1 MDGFINVNKSSGM
14 TSFDVIK
21 KLKRI
26 IPRTKL
32 GHLGTLDPMAEG
44 VLPVAVGFAT
54 RLIEYVSETD
64 KIYIVAMTLGGVSDT
79 QDAWGTIVYQP
90 DIVFTEDALAAIIKR
105 YTGKI
110 SQIPPMYS
118 AVHYHGERLYN
129 LARQGII
136 VDREARNI
144 EIEYI
149 NILSLDRDNE
159 GRPLIKMEVR
169 CSKGTYIRTL
179 CHDVGQELGTG
190 AYMSALTRIR
200 AGVFSIE
207 EAYTLDEIERYK
219 DNLTGLIKAAD
230 YPLIDLG
237 KLAIEDQALDKILNG
252 NRIMLEGKT
261 LSGLVRVHEPQGKMI
276 AIAQCLNEDNGTILQ
291 PVKVFRENYTRASL
305 L

>member
-1 MDGFINVNKSSGM
+1 VDGFININKSPGM

-32 GHLGTLDPMAEG
+32 GHLGTLDPMAQG
-44 VLPVAVGFAT
+44 VLPVAIGFAT
-54 RLIEYVSETD
+54 RLIEYVSQTD
-64 KIYIVAMTLGGVSDT
+64 KIYQASMTLGGVSDT
-79 QDAWGTIVYQP
+79 QDAWGNIVYKP
-90 DIVFTEDALAAIIKR
+90 DIAFAAEDLAAIIKK

-118 AVHYHGERLYN
+118 AVHYHGERLYD

-149 NILSLDRDNE
+149 KLLGIERDDE
-159 GRPLIKMEVR
+159 DRPLIKMEVQ

-179 CHDVGQELGTG
+179 CHDIGNELGTG

-200 AGVFSIE
+200 AGVFTIE
-207 EAYTLDEIERYK
+207 DAYTLDE
-219 DNLTGLIKAAD
+219 LTQCSENIVGLIKPAD
-230 YPLIDLG
+230 FPLMHLRR
-237 KLAIEDQALDKILNG
+237 LAVEEQALDKILNG
-252 NRIMLEGKT
+252 NRIQLEEN
-261 LSGLVRVHEPQGKMI
+261 LPSGLVRVYDPQGKLI
-276 AIAQCLNEDNGTILQ
+276 AMAECLTENNGTILQ
-291 PVKVFRENYTRASL
+291 PVKVLGKT
-305 L
+305 